1 MILVTGGAGVLGS
14 RLVKGLVKAGHEVR
28 ALTLPGDPFVSRLEG
43 VECEIVYADVADRGS
58 LKDVFDG
65 VDAVFHLAAIIIAYD
80 DEAFDRINVGGVRNM
95 ALGALGAGVEHFVY
109 VSSAAVILPEASA
122 YARSKW
128 EGEKIVTSQN
138 TMSYTI
144 VRPTLIY
151 EEGGGQEFMMFLD
164 SLLQYPV
171 VPFVGRGHALKN
183 PVHSDDIVKG
193 LLAIAGNPKTYGKIY
208 NFSGGEAISIW
219 DLAKLMLELKGESK
233 PFIPVPIPLCRGI
246 AWILERRMN
255 KPPLTGYAISRIEQ
269 DANLDN
275 TSAREDLGY
284 DPIGVTEGLPRCF
297 PRPD

>member
-14 RLVKGLVKAGHEVR
+14 RLVKGLVRAGHEVR

-43 VECEIVYADVADRGS
+43 VDCEIVYADVADRGS

-65 VDAVFHLAAIIIAYD
+65 VDTVFHLAAIIIAYD

-95 ALGALGAGVEHFVY
+95 ALGALGAGVKHFVY

-138 TMSYTI
+138 KMNYTI

-151 EEGGGQEFMMFLD
+151 EKGGGQEFMMFLD

-171 VPFVGRGHALKN
+171 VPFVGRGRALKN

-193 LLAIAGNPKTYGKIY
+193 LLAIAGNPKTYGNIY

-219 DLAKLMLELKGESK
+219 DLAKLMLELKGASK
-233 PFIPVPIPLCRGI
+233 PFLPVPIPICRGI
-246 AWILERRMN
+246 AWILERRMD

-275 TSAREDLGY
+275 TAAREDLGY

-297 PRPD
+297 PQPD